1 MGLNDGPWPTQHH
14 RKKEAPEEV
23 APRASGCPPR
33 LLPDPARTEGAATR
47 LQAMPAENPVKQ
59 PSMAVENGPRASSG
73 LQRGAAQCDARPM
86 LHGQECRPHALLPLR
101 GGPGH
106 RLGQGKRGWGLWEI

>member
-47 LQAMPAENPVKQ
+47 ASGYARRKSGQATVDGCGKRAGRGFAKYSGSSLCLRSLPFENQTPKFYIYF
-59 PSMAVENGPRASSG
+59 PKGGRF
-73 LQRGAAQCDARPM
+73 R
-86 LHGQECRPHALLPLR
+86 LPL
-101 GGPGH
+101 
-106 RLGQGKRGWGLWEI
+106 EISA

>member
-1 MGLNDGPWPTQHH
+1 MSKIVAPVLPTGALMPQGIRYPFRKPRMQGDACERRARSAGAKRHH

-47 LQAMPAENPVKQ
+47 ASGYARRKSGQATVD
-59 PSMAVENGPRASSG
+59 G
-73 LQRGAAQCDARPM
+73 C
-86 LHGQECRPHALLPLR
+86 
-101 GGPGH
+101 
-106 RLGQGKRGWGLWEI
+106 GKRA